1 MAVNIK
7 KIGSEELEK
16 QKKYC
21 QKVSSLLEKR
31 YKNQDK
37 PAVSKML
44 PTASISRACLR
55 RWDTALPRTE
65 LRQNL

>member
-31 YKNQDK
+31 YKIRTSRL
-37 PAVSKML
+37 PVS
-44 PTASISRACLR
+44 
-55 RWDTALPRTE
+55 
-65 LRQNL
+65 